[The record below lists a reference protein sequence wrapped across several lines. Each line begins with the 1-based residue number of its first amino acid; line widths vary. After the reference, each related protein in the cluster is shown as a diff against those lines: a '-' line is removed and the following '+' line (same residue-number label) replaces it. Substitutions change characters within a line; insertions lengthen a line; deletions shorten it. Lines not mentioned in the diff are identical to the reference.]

1 MTELISRQAALAEID
16 KNREALLS
24 SGMTGAEHIL
34 VHYGRRVIEELP
46 TIDAVPV
53 VRCKDCKNKEMCR
66 TWTIWA
72 SPPPDDWFCKDGERS
87 KE

>member
-24 SGMTGAEHIL
+24 SGMMGAEHIL

-46 TIDAVPV
+46 GIEPKKV
-53 VRCKDCKNKEMCR
+53 VEDYCR
-66 TWTIWA
+66 LRNLMVVAAEDFRLFTEA
-72 SPPPDDWFCKDGERS
+72 REY
-87 KE
+87 